1 MTKMVAG
8 AFDDFASAQAAAE
21 DLRGSGIGD
30 GNVQITNNS
39 KNPDGAPGT
48 SLADEAATVPGI
60 VERVV
65 SSLFNVSELDP
76 VEGRPIDEIGVG
88 GIVVSVTMGVS
99 DDPEVAR
106 AILTRHHAVLLG
118 DTHPRGIDNLGPFS

>member
-1 MTKMVAG
+1 MTKIVAG

-21 DLRGSGIGD
+21 DLRDSGG
-30 GNVQITNNS
+30 GNVQITNNA
-39 KNPDGAPGT
+39 KNPDGSPGT
-48 SLADEAATVPGI
+48 TLADEAATVPGI

-65 SSLFNVSELDP
+65 SSLFNVSQHDP

-99 DDPEVAR
+99 DDPAVAR
-106 AILTRHHAVLLG
+106 AILTRHRAVLLG
-118 DTHPRGIDNLGPFS
+118 GTPPAR

>member
-21 DLRGSGIGD
+21 DLRGRGI
-30 GNVQITNNS
+30 GNVQITTNS
-39 KNPDGAPGT
+39 KNPDGESGT
-48 SLADEAATVPGI
+48 SLAEEAATVPGI

-65 SSLFNVSELDP
+65 STLFNVNEHNP
-76 VEGRPIDEIGVG
+76 VEGRPIDEIRVG
-88 GIVVSVTMGVS
+88 GIVVSVTMDVN
-99 DDPEVAR
+99 DNPEVAR

-118 DTHPRGIDNLGPFS
+118 DTQPGVSIT

>member
-1 MTKMVAG
+1 MTKIVAG

-39 KNPDGAPGT
+39 KNPDGSPGT

-60 VERVV
+60 VERVA
-65 SSLFNVSELDP
+65 SSLFNVRERDP
-76 VEGRPIDEIGVG
+76 VEGRPIEEIGVG
-88 GIVVSVTMGVS
+88 GIVVSVAMGVG
-99 DDPEVAR
+99 DDPEIAR
-106 AILTRHHAVLLG
+106 AILARHHAVLLG
-118 DTHPRGIDNLGPFS
+118 DTPLGVPIY

>member
-1 MTKMVAG
+1 MTKLVAG
-8 AFDDFASAQAAAE
+8 AFDDFASAQAAAA
-21 DLRGSGIGD
+21 DLRASGWGD
-30 GNVQITNNS
+30 DRVQITNNS

-65 SSLFNVSELDP
+65 SSVFNVGELDP
-76 VEGRPIDEIGVG
+76 IEGRPIDEIGVG
-88 GIVVSVTMGVS
+88 GIVVSVTMGER

-106 AILTRHHAVLLG
+106 AILERHHAVLLG
-118 DTHPRGIDNLGPFS
+118 SDTRPGVSII

>member
-21 DLRGSGIGD
+21 DLRGSGIG
-30 GNVQITNNS
+30 NVEITTNS
-39 KNPDGAPGT
+39 KNPDGEPGT

-65 SSLFNVSELDP
+65 SSLFNVNELDP
-76 VEGRPIDEIGVG
+76 VEGRPIDEIRVG
-88 GIVVSVTMGVS
+88 GIVVSVAMGVN

-118 DTHPRGIDNLGPFS
+118 DTQPGVSII

>member
-21 DLRGSGIGD
+21 DLRGSGFGD
-30 GNVQITNNS
+30 GNVQITNNPR
-39 KNPDGAPGT
+39 NPDGTPGT
-48 SLADEAATVPGI
+48 SLADEAATAPGI

-76 VEGRPIDEIGVG
+76 IEGRPIDEIGVG

-106 AILTRHHAVLLG
+106 AILTRHRAVLLG
-118 DTHPRGIDNLGPFS
+118 DTLPGVSES